1 MNWQNRAFFKPSL
14 LESAECVGWG
24 GADFCGIF
32 DYVLFFR

>member
-1 MNWQNRAFFKPSL
+1 MRFLKPSL

-24 GADFCGIF
+24 VVVFCGIF